1 MTNWQEARIF
11 CSGCG
16 EWRTSLWHEACR
28 LGSEGSLLY
37 FDIDNLKGRCNK
49 CNETWPLK
57 TFWIH
62 CACGHIQ
69 YAQTRNGSPEQGGNR
84 ILRYFRRKQEESR
97 QATLKNRL
105 RQQERQRE
113 AAQQAAVERAQ
124 ATYHACYALSK
135 LPPPRAARSGRQLV
149 DQLSGTYDRDRQRRR
164 TESTVIHVT
173 AGRTTLCGRDVS
185 RRIDIFE
192 PREAS
197 CRECKRRWQIATGR

>member
-11 CSGCG
+11 CNGCG
-16 EWRTSLWHEACR
+16 EWRTSLWHEVCR

-37 FDIDNLKGRCNK
+37 FDIDNRKVRCNK

-62 CACGHIQ
+62 CMCGHIQ
-69 YAQTRNGSPEQGGNR
+69 YAQARGGSPGQGGNR
-84 ILRYFRRKQEESR
+84 ILRYFGRKREESR
-97 QATLKNRL
+97 QATLRNRL
-105 RQQERQRE
+105 RRQEWQRE
-113 AAQQAAVERAQ
+113 AAQQTAVERAQ

-135 LPPPRAARSGRQLV
+135 LPPPRAARSWGQLV

-197 CRECKRRWQIATGR
+197 CRECKRRWQIATGL